1 MFWNRKK
8 DTNEELQGLIRTIV
22 KEELKESVDEIIT
35 MLSGRMEKLHDK
47 EILFI
52 QDNLKNS
59 TNSIIESFPEEIV
72 GLSPQ
77 VDDEDALDKS
87 QEESDH
93 SADSIN
99 YTGRRGTTGI
109 YRVHHASENSWVYRY
124 YENDTRKSISSTDLR
139 EVEKKVKKAN
149 LPWVITDTLLADI
162 SFKTSDEYQK
172 HKRVNRTEILH
183 KSNDELYSI
192 PKSYRNYLK
201 PIFENGRVKF
211 GYNARL
217 YFETSLFLKIFYN
230 VSKTLFVRDYHALKE
245 IQNNSTMN
253 PNLFFSVVYGVNTDI
268 KKGYGDYLK
277 LAFEIFEQDYEV
289 PFFIDFSEKTGNI
302 YINGKFTGIPT
313 IELKSFINQLNN
325 SLHPKCDIVMLMHN
339 NPKVNQRYLFYCLMN
354 YGNPKLLELLE

>member
-22 KEELKESVDEIIT
+22 KEELKESVDEITT
-35 MLSGRMEKLHDK
+35 MLNSRMEKLHDK

-59 TNSIIESFPEEIV
+59 TNSIIESFSEEIV

-99 YTGRRGTTGI
+99 YHGRPSTTGI
-109 YRVHHASENSWVYRY
+109 YRVTHNGNSWIYGY
-124 YENDTRKSISSTDLR
+124 YENKTRKYIQSTDLR

-149 LPWVITDTLLADI
+149 LPWAIIDTLLADI

-172 HKRVNRTEILH
+172 HKRVNRNDILH
-183 KSNDELYSI
+183 KSNDELYTFPI
-192 PKSYRNYLK
+192 TYKSYLE
-201 PIFENGRVKF
+201 PIFKDGQIKF
-211 GYNARL
+211 GKRAVKSH
-217 YFETSLFLKIFYN
+217 ETSLFLKIFYN
-230 VSKTLFVRDYHALKE
+230 VNRELFVRDYHVLKQ
-245 IQNNSTMN
+245 IQKNSTLSTN
-253 PNLFFSVVYGVNTDI
+253 AFFKVVYGFNTDM

-277 LAFEIFEQDYEV
+277 VIFEIFEQDYEV
-289 PFFIDFSEKTGNI
+289 PFFIDFSEKNSTI
-302 YINGKFTGIPT
+302 YINGKFTGIST
-313 IELKSFINQLNN
+313 KELKDFVDELNG
-325 SLHPKCDIVMLMHN
+325 SLHPKCDIVRIMHD
-339 NPKVNQRYLFYCLMN
+339 NQKIAQKYLFYCLMN
-354 YGNPKLLELLE
+354 YGNPKLLELLQ